1 MNKEDKYQPEISFH
15 QEHPYFQSLS
25 MPYEILDFILIL
37 NSPVGSI
44 LFTHRSCS
52 LISLEYKHSKCWLFL
67 LVATAPP
74 PGYNAVAR
82 SRHSGNM
89 CQMS

>member
-1 MNKEDKYQPEISFH
+1 MNEEDRYQPEISFH

-37 NSPVGSI
+37 NSPVGSL

-52 LISLEYKHSKCWLFL
+52 LIQ
-67 LVATAPP
+67 P
-74 PGYNAVAR
+74 
-82 SRHSGNM
+82 
-89 CQMS
+89 